1 MSSHHYSDLIA
12 LFDACF
18 LSEFNTRLVR
28 GRDEPIYIPRGLAVD
43 GYHKQD
49 FHQIVFAHGFFRSA
63 LHEIAHWLVAGDQ
76 RRMQLDYGYWYA
88 PDGRNAQQQ
97 AKFEQVEVA
106 PQALEWIL
114 TKACAH
120 PFAVSVDNLSGE
132 ATDSTAFK
140 RAVLKRVQAL
150 QQCGLS
156 ARAGS
161 FRKAVA
167 QFYGTPLPL
176 QGIHFSIDEL

>member
-1 MSSHHYSDLIA
+1 MNCHHYSALIT
-12 LFDACF
+12 LFDASF
-18 LSEFNTRLVR
+18 LHEFNTRLVR
-28 GRDEPIYIPRGLAVD
+28 GDDEPIYIPSGLAVD
-43 GYHKQD
+43 GYRKQD

-63 LHEIAHWLVAGDQ
+63 LHEIAHWLVAGAQ
-76 RRMQLDYGYWYA
+76 RRLQLDYGYWYA
-88 PDGRNAQQQ
+88 PDGRNALQQ

-132 ATDSTAFK
+132 ATDATAFK
-140 RAVLKRVQAL
+140 RAVLNRVHAL

-156 ARAGS
+156 ARAEA
-161 FRKAVA
+161 FRTALA
-167 QFYGTPLPL
+167 QFYGTPLSWR
-176 QGIHFSIDEL
+176 QVHFSIDEL